1 MTNVSVSL
9 DDKTIAGLDEIARR
23 YGCSMEQCI
32 AEAIAEY
39 VAGCQDE
46 YHTDFNAV
54 SAMERSFFLSA
65 GE

>member
-9 DDKTIAGLDEIARR
+9 DNKTIEGLNEIACR

-39 VAGCQDE
+39 IAGCQDE
-46 YHTDFNAV
+46 CRTDFNAV
-54 SAMERSFFLSA
+54 NAMERSFFLSA